1 MFDIHARG
9 TPQRLLDTIQLTFY
23 FFRRDHRTP
32 LEWGQGFGDERI
44 DAQSQ
49 LAARYTM
56 GTLQLRQGLRH
67 LNQFVDVLIRFCRQ
81 THHVVQFEIFNTFD
95 QYPFRAGQNLF

>member
-1 MFDIHARG
+1 
-9 TPQRLLDTIQLTFY
+9 
-23 FFRRDHRTP
+23 
-32 LEWGQGFGDERI
+32 
-44 DAQSQ
+44 
-49 LAARYTM
+49 M